1 VRIILIIACF
11 SLAMTDDHTKEY
23 DSPAKLIQA
32 RGAFYEMVQESGESE
47 ALEEAARKATGEEEL
62 VRI

>member
-1 VRIILIIACF
+1 
-11 SLAMTDDHTKEY
+11 
-23 DSPAKLIQA
+23 LIQA